1 LIPEGTDKSILSSN
15 EIAAKQSA
23 ENGLNRLVGFLLR
36 PQQTMPDSRIYRS
49 VRYDEELQR
58 DSDLL
63 EGTIEEFRA
72 AIFDNIVKLD
82 AKEKEEAEAL
92 EKAKQ
97 KENDI
102 ATPVGLQDTGPRLI
116 YMICDQRDLND
127 TKH

>member
-1 LIPEGTDKSILSSN
+1 
-15 EIAAKQSA
+15 
-23 ENGLNRLVGFLLR
+23 
-36 PQQTMPDSRIYRS
+36 MPDSRIYRS